1 MKVKLEKWQILFI
14 IGLIIVLSIISILVL
29 KIKVDERVQRVRL
42 DNGDEITFEQRYG
55 VIRTSTQTFDERFT
69 LVSAEETE
77 GQFESFAEV
86 SLPDSV
92 QNVQHFFQEKKSA
105 GNESEENSAEEYDEI
120 WQWETAA
127 YRDARDTVL
136 HLRRNGGSRYVA
148 SDRGYME
155 LSFYRMEPQR
165 AELSGEEK
173 GLVFIR
179 SSVQGKF
186 CFVTEFTVAGYC
198 NGKGRYEAEFE
209 DVDGHGTSALL
220 IADNVSREYFI
231 GLLEWVVGGS
241 YPSADEKESGVKEEA
256 GTTDFVNARKEIAC
270 RTAAEEIV
278 YKKLTAELNDL
289 PAEFTIDS
297 WYYADGNEYEGQKYN
312 VHCESYVKGYGMLEW
327 YLMMEE
333 DDGKWIEKGTSLR
346 VDPSEE

>member
-14 IGLIIVLSIISILVL
+14 IGLIIFLSIIAILVL
-29 KIKVDERVQRVRL
+29 KINVDERVQRVRL

-55 VIRTSTQTFDERFT
+55 VIMTSTQTFDERFT
-69 LVSAEETE
+69 LVSAEEIE
-77 GQFESFAEV
+77 GRFVSFAEV
-86 SLPDSV
+86 SLPDIA
-92 QNVQHFFQEKKSA
+92 QNVQHFFQEKKGA

-136 HLRRNGGSRYVA
+136 QLRRNGGSRYVA

-165 AELSGEEK
+165 AKLSGEEK

-186 CFVTEFTVAGYC
+186 CFVNEFTVAGYC

-209 DVDGHGTSALL
+209 DVDGHGTGALL

-231 GLLEWVVGGS
+231 GLLEWVVGGA
-241 YPSADEKESGVKEEA
+241 YPSADEKESGEKEEA

-278 YKKLTAELNDL
+278 YEKLTEELGEY
-289 PAEFTIDS
+289 PPGFTIDS
-297 WYYADGNEYEGQKYN
+297 WYYADGKEYEGKKYN
-312 VHCESYVKGYGMLEW
+312 VHCESYVKGYGILEW

-333 DDGKWIEKGTSLR
+333 DEGIYRETGTPLR
-346 VDPSEE
+346 ISE

>member
-1 MKVKLEKWQILFI
+1 MKVKLEKWQILFM

-29 KIKVDERVQRVRL
+29 KMKVDERVQRVRL
-42 DNGDEITFEQRYG
+42 DNGDEITFEQRFG
-55 VIRTSTQTFDERFT
+55 VIRTSTQTFDERFA
-69 LVSAEETE
+69 LIPAGKEER
-77 GQFESFAEV
+77 FESFAEV

-92 QNVQHFFQEKKSA
+92 QNVQHVFQEKKGK

-136 HLRRNGGSRYVA
+136 QLRRNGGSRYVA

-209 DVDGHGTSALL
+209 DVDGHGTGALL

-241 YPSADEKESGVKEEA
+241 YPSADEKESGENEEA

-278 YKKLTAELNDL
+278 YEALTEELGEY
-289 PAEFTIDS
+289 PPGFTIDS
-297 WYYADGNEYEGQKYN
+297 WYYADGKEYEEKKYN
-312 VHCESYVKGYGMLEW
+312 VHCESYVRDYGILEW